1 MFIFAFE
8 SGPLATIAYLVGD
21 ETAGRA
27 VIVDAPKDCALRI
40 KTVTEQKKITV
51 EKILLTHTHWDHT
64 ADAADLKRIFH
75 TPIYVHK
82 NDEYRLLDP
91 RVELIQPPFPLA
103 PIAPDVYLEEDQKI
117 SVGSLTFHILFTPGH
132 TEGSVCFYEQ
142 AQRVLLS
149 GDTLFA
155 GSVGRTDLRG
165 GSWETLMES
174 IHTKVLGLPDDVTVY
189 PGHGPMTTIGEER
202 MFNPF
207 LTGEIE

>member
-21 ETAGRA
+21 EAAGRA
-27 VIVDAPKDCALRI
+27 VIVDAPKDCAPRI
-40 KTVTEQKKITV
+40 KAVAEQRKIMV
-51 EKILLTHTHWDHT
+51 EKIILTHTHWDHT
-64 ADAADLKRIFH
+64 ADAAELKNIFH
-75 TPIYVHK
+75 APICVHK

-91 RVELIQPPFPLA
+91 RAELIQPPFPLA
-103 PIAPDVYLEEDQKI
+103 PVSPDVYLEEDQQI
-117 SVGSLTFHILFTPGH
+117 SAGNLMFFVLFTPGH
-132 TEGSVCFYEQ
+132 TEGSVCFYEP
-142 AQRVLLS
+142 AQRVLFS

-165 GSWETLMES
+165 GSWENLMES
-174 IHTKVLGLPDDVTVY
+174 IHTKVLGLPDNVTVY